1 MAPDPRVLE
10 AFRAMKNLGISPET
24 VSPVLKNLLKLYN
37 KNWELIEEDNYRTL
51 ADAIFEYADDYADD
65 KKRQD
70 KEKDAM
76 EYDGSEPPLKKI
88 HLEPQEDQ
96 ASSEPPL
103 KKIHLEP
110 QEDQASSTA
119 NSGNTVLVLEANGMP
134 LTSIAPKLM
143 ESSQAHSKDKKTESS
158 SHSRHSAFRN
168 KGKDPISSSGLT
180 QLTKS
185 SSERASSA
193 FHSNQGSDGIGFD
206 HMLRKK
212 KHKDCPGN
220 GFMVPKR
227 KQAVHDVP
235 HLALPSSVV
244 QSGNQESS
252 HSLGVSLQQPTS
264 RDRKRPFC
272 KMLADIAKGTEK
284 VRISLLDE
292 SGKEQLPNFNYMPE
306 NTVYQNA
313 YIHFALARIAD
324 TDCCSSCLGDCLS
337 LPVPCECAGDTG
349 GEFAYTSKGLLR
361 EEFLNKCISMNEAPR
376 EHYQVY
382 CIDCPLERAKN
393 EYMPS
398 KCKGHLVR
406 KFIKECWRKC
416 GCDMLCGNRVVQ
428 RGISRELQ
436 VFLTNE
442 GKGWGLRSLQDLPK
456 GAFVCEYVG
465 EILTNMEL
473 YERNQ
478 QSSGSERHTY
488 PVILDADWASEGL
501 LKDEEALC
509 LDATFNGNVARFI
522 NHRCSDANLLEIPVE
537 VETPDRH
544 YYHLAFFTKRK
555 VDALEELTWDYGIDF
570 YDHNH
575 PIKAFQ
581 CCCGSGLCRGVR
593 KM

>member
-1 MAPDPRVLE
+1 MAPNPRVLE

-51 ADAIFEYADDYADD
+51 ADAIFEYADD

-70 KEKDAM
+70 NEKDAM
-76 EYDGSEPPLKKI
+76 EYDVSEPPLKKI

-180 QLTKS
+180 QVTKS

-206 HMLRKK
+206 HMLREK
-212 KHKDCPGN
+212 KHKDCLGN
-220 GFMVPKR
+220 GFVVPKR
-227 KQAVHDVP
+227 KQTVHDVP

-244 QSGNQESS
+244 QSGNPEGS

-272 KMLADIAKGTEK
+272 KMHADITKGTEK

-292 SGKEQLPNFNYMPE
+292 SGKEQLPNFNYLPE

-349 GEFAYTSKGLLR
+349 GEFAYTSEGLLR

-393 EYMPS
+393 EHMPA

-593 KM
+593 KMN